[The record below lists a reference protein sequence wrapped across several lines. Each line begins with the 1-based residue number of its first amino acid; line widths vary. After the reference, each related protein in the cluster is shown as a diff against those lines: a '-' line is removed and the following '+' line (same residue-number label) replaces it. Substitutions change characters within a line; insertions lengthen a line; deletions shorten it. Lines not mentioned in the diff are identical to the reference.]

1 LLHELAHIRR
11 HDYLINLLQSTAEAL
26 LFYHPAVWWVS
37 GHIRADRE
45 LCCDDVAAGAIGDV
59 FLYATA
65 LAELEACRPA
75 HSASMLAANG
85 GRLADR
91 IARLLGQP
99 RTETRT
105 VSPHVAT
112 GAILLALMACVV
124 FGQPA
129 ERPKFEVASVKST
142 PEDARS
148 YSGIRPI
155 VGGRLLAQNCSIR
168 QLIMNAYRLKDFQV
182 IEGGAWLRDQ
192 GFDVEAKGDSTATR
206 ERVMLMLQS
215 LLEERFQLRYHR
227 ETRELP
233 VFALIVGKSGSKL
246 PVPKEGGCVKP
257 DPTVSLPASGC
268 GIISVSMSGGRLN
281 AQGGDVP
288 VAELV
293 RQLSSLLGRP
303 VIDRT
308 GITTNF
314 DVRLE
319 FAADDSLDGMMKQ
332 WGTVQGHRESMM
344 ASAAAAEK
352 DPRAAP
358 NILAAVQEQLGLKL
372 DATKGPVEVMVIDH
386 VERPSAN

>member
-1 LLHELAHIRR
+1 MGGINFAPSAH
-11 HDYLINLLQSTAEAL
+11 
-26 LFYHPAVWWVS
+26 
-37 GHIRADRE
+37 G
-45 LCCDDVAAGAIGDV
+45 
-59 FLYATA
+59 
-65 LAELEACRPA
+65 
-75 HSASMLAANG
+75 
-85 GRLADR
+85 
-91 IARLLGQP
+91 
-99 RTETRT
+99 
-105 VSPHVAT
+105 AT

-124 FGQPA
+124 LGQPA

-155 VGGRLLAQNCSIR
+155 VGGRLLAQNCSVR
-168 QLIMNAYRLKDFQV
+168 QLITNAYRLKDFQV
-182 IEGGAWLRDQ
+182 MEGAAWLRDQ
-192 GFDVEAKGDSTATR
+192 GFDVEAKGDSTATH

-233 VFALIVGKSGSKL
+233 VLALIVGKNGSTL
-246 PVPKEGGCVKP
+246 TVPKEGGCVKP

-268 GIISVSMSGGRLN
+268 GIISVGMSGGRLN
-281 AQGGDVP
+281 ARGGDVP
-288 VAELV
+288 MAELI
-293 RQLSSLLGRP
+293 RQLSLLGRP
-303 VIDRT
+303 VLDKT

-319 FAADDSLDGMMKQ
+319 FAADDSLEGMMKQ
-332 WGTVQGHRESMM
+332 WSTVEGHRESMT

-358 NILAAVQEQLGLKL
+358 NILLAVQEQLGLKL
-372 DATKGPVEVMVIDH
+372 EATRGPVEVMVIDH